1 MTISGRVLSLF
12 PSLLMSLVLGCGI
25 WAGVSGNLLP
35 LFLVPL
41 LVYGLPPILFR
52 IHQRRF
58 PIRLG
63 ATRLL
68 GERYVAWWSAHQLQ
82 LVFIAIPQLEALLRL
97 VPGLY
102 SAWLRCWGAK
112 IGRSVYW
119 TPLVEI
125 SDRSLLVIGDGVVI
139 GHRAGIYG
147 HIIRPTRDNMMLYCK
162 PVVIGAGAFIGA
174 AAVIGPGA
182 RVHENAFIE
191 AAARVH
197 PNEEVREKKRTDAEW
212 NP

>member
-1 MTISGRVLSLF
+1 MTVSGRILALF
-12 PSLLMSLVLGCGI
+12 PMAIGGLFVACVLWACLGRSPYPWLIMPLVLY
-25 WAGVSGNLLP
+25 V
-35 LFLVPL
+35 
-41 LVYGLPPILFR
+41 LPPFAFR
-52 IHQRRF
+52 IHQRWF

-68 GERYVAWWSAHQLQ
+68 GERYIAWWGAHQFQ
-82 LVFIAIPQLEALLRL
+82 LIYIAIPQLEAMLRL

-102 SAWLRCWGAK
+102 STWLRCWGAQ
-112 IGRSVYW
+112 IGKSVYW

-125 SDRSLLVIGDGVVI
+125 SDRSLLVIGDGVVV

-147 HIIRPTRDNMMLYCK
+147 HIIRPSRDNLMLYCK

-174 AAVIGPGA
+174 ASVLGPGA
-182 RVHENAFIE
+182 KIHENAFIE

-197 PNEEVREKKRTDAEW
+197 PNEEVRERKKTDAEW